1 MSKSRFV
8 IVGIILAS
16 FLVGMF
22 RVQAQGDE
30 SFRLKLEG
38 VLHQFKNYRFS
49 TISVYKIK
57 TSGIS
62 SIRSAIQEKE
72 EQESLGTMG
81 GGGTDAELEDVPQ
94 IVLNTVENG
103 ILQGKTKG
111 GIRRDIDATGN
122 KVPENFDAIYNVIF
136 ARMSTT
142 TTKTIRDIY
151 VVTTKMG
158 QQDVTPNTIIAMI
171 ATYEGSDAI
180 KDNLNRSESDDIYTY
195 PELIEFDL
203 TTLTKNE
210 YRAENMYELVENA
223 FMQGNVDDVTLAAR
237 GIGSLFSFAPNSVGN
252 TSSMIYNEGSIN
264 EYDIQ
269 AFMRISDGQA
279 MDMYNENQLIV
290 SPDLISWRQY
300 EFFKDIDGNID
311 SLYPT
316 NVRLPKFGLEL
327 AYGIDG
333 INYPSFTSERITASA
348 LWENM
353 KMGIILPT
361 NGYSKAASKVFESDR
376 HMTYAGV
383 GIAGEMDFPVAVIPQ
398 SGIFHAEFGYV
409 FGDAERAEYNGA
421 NNDAALNPLAFNLQT
436 QIDNPDYLIRFNA
449 KVHYTFGIAIDQN
462 YQMRFGLGGTGYT
475 MESWINNKAENNPN
489 EIIREKHEQEFVG
502 GISGEVEFMA
512 TNKTTPWGIGV
523 QYFDQSLFTNLW
535 LQIPIIENTFA
546 LELEAKGYIKAF
558 ADEPHP
564 WETNSIFIPMARF
577 IFNF

>member
-16 FLVGMF
+16 FFVGMF

-49 TISVYKIK
+49 TISVYKIR

-72 EQESLGTMG
+72 EQESLGAMG

-94 IVLNTVENG
+94 IVLRTVENG
-103 ILQGKTKG
+103 IMQGKTKG
-111 GIRRDIDATGN
+111 SIRRDIDATGN

-158 QQDVTPNTIIAMI
+158 KQDVTPNTIIAMI

-180 KDNLNRSESDDIYTY
+180 KENLDRSESDDIYTY

-223 FMQGNVDDVTLAAR
+223 FMQGNVDDVTLSAR

-252 TSSMIYNEGSIN
+252 TSSLIYNEGNIN

-269 AFMRISDGQA
+269 AFMRISDGQP

-290 SPDLISWRQY
+290 SPDLIAWRQY

-361 NGYSKAASKVFESDR
+361 NGYSETASNVFESQR

-383 GIAGEMDFPVAVIPQ
+383 GIAAEMDFPVAVIPQ

-409 FGDAERAEYNGA
+409 FGDAARADHNRFNE
-421 NNDAALNPLAFNLQT
+421 DDFLNPLVFNLQD
-436 QIDNPDYLIRFNA
+436 QIDNPDYLVRFNA
-449 KVHYTFGIAIDQN
+449 KIHYTFAIAIDQN
-462 YQMRFGLGGTGYT
+462 YQMRFGLGGTGYS
-475 MESWINNKAENNPN
+475 METWINNEAENNPN
-489 EIIREKHEQEFVG
+489 EIIREQHREEFVG

-512 TNKTTPWGIGV
+512 TNKTTPHLKV
-523 QYFDQSLFTNLW
+523 SLIT
-535 LQIPIIENTFA
+535 
-546 LELEAKGYIKAF
+546 
-558 ADEPHP
+558 HR
-564 WETNSIFIPMARF
+564 M
-577 IFNF
+577 